1 MTTQLT
7 PKKAILALLLSLL
20 GAGYFSTFSSLDLFF
35 GLKPMV
41 TLLPIQLGVLIY
53 FLWWKPRKN

>member
-1 MTTQLT
+1 MTTRIT
-7 PKKAILALLLSLL
+7 PRKASLALMLSLL
-20 GAGYFSTFSSLDLFF
+20 GAGYFGTFSGLDLYI

-53 FLWWKPRKN
+53 FLWWKPQKN